1 MVREQA
7 VLLVAF
13 AKAQERAAALS
24 VVFATEKCLGGAVVA
39 GDLGGLRPP
48 VQECRRSRQ
57 NGSVRLAVVRAHRVP
72 CVFSAREPG
81 RVGTSNVLFVTE
93 KCSRSAR
100 AVTALARSNASQ
112 VSFRRC
118 FNANEAVRRLG
129 LRAGDVRL
137 PQIDGFEVVPLSDSQ
152 IH

>member
-1 MVREQA
+1 VVREPA

-13 AKAQERAAALS
+13 AKAQERAAVLS
-24 VVFATEKCLGGAVVA
+24 VVFATAKCSGGAVVA
-39 GDLGGLRPP
+39 EDLGGLRPL
-48 VQECRRSRQ
+48 VQERRRSRQ
-57 NGSVRLAVVRAHRVP
+57 NGSVRRAVVRAHRVP
-72 CVFSAREPG
+72 SVFSAREPG

-100 AVTALARSNASQ
+100 VVTALARSNASQ
-112 VSFRRC
+112 CAFWHG
-118 FNANEAVRRLG
+118 FNANEAVRGLG

>member
-1 MVREQA
+1 
-7 VLLVAF
+7 
-13 AKAQERAAALS
+13 
-24 VVFATEKCLGGAVVA
+24 
-39 GDLGGLRPP
+39 
-48 VQECRRSRQ
+48 
-57 NGSVRLAVVRAHRVP
+57 VVRAHRVP

-112 VSFRRC
+112 GSFRRC

-137 PQIDGFEVVPLSDSQ
+137 S
-152 IH
+152 

>member
-24 VVFATEKCLGGAVVA
+24 VVFATEKCSGGAVVA
-39 GDLGGLRPP
+39 GDPGGLRPL
-48 VQECRRSRQ
+48 VQDLHRSHQ

-72 CVFSAREPG
+72 CVSFAKEQG

-93 KCSRSAR
+93 KCSLSAR
-100 AVTALARSNASQ
+100 VATVLDRSSVAH
-112 VSFRRC
+112 
-118 FNANEAVRRLG
+118 LG
-129 LRAGDVRL
+129 GL
-137 PQIDGFEVVPLSDSQ
+137 
-152 IH
+152 